1 MNNSH
6 LSQEEDDKPDDK
18 VVAAE
23 EEESKHPGQPLD
35 EIYRYDETMDY
46 AEGARAKAEAAICEV
61 YEKGDN
67 KLAIVGMQI

>member
-1 MNNSH
+1 
-6 LSQEEDDKPDDK
+6 
-18 VVAAE
+18 
-23 EEESKHPGQPLD
+23 
-35 EIYRYDETMDY
+35 MDY